1 MRKVLIDAH
10 THTVASGHAYSSL
23 QEMAKAAADMELE
36 VLGIT
41 EHGPSVPG
49 TCPTLYFKNMFTVPR
64 QMYGIR
70 LLMGCEI
77 NILDTKGSL
86 DLTDEQIGWLDLA
99 IAGIHAAWYQGG
111 TKDENTEG
119 MIRVIKNPKIHI
131 ISHPGDGSAEMD
143 FEQLVLAAKEAHT
156 LLEVNNHSLAPQR
169 KKTVARDNN
178 LEILRLCKKYDVP
191 TILGSDAHISF
202 QIADYE
208 RLYPL
213 LVETDF
219 PDELIMN
226 YWPDKFFDYLGIL
239 DDTDHPLRVLL
250 LRATLIPRS
259 VNARN
264 GKVEPPNLLIRQ
276 VKTAFRIENVDF
288 AAHQQPYAIHLARH
302 GEHILEIQRRTRAWH
317 TRPMLSDTQH
327 FQSHVGSS
335 LRHFLQATV
344 CMS

>member
-1 MRKVLIDAH
+1 MRKILIDAH

-23 QEMAKAAADMELE
+23 QEMAKAAADKGLE

-49 TCPTLYFKNMFTVPR
+49 TCPTLYFKNMFVVPR
-64 QMYGIR
+64 RMYGIR

-77 NILDTKGSL
+77 NILDTKGQL

-99 IAGIHAAWYQGG
+99 IAGVHAAWYQGG
-111 TKDENTEG
+111 TKEENTEG

-169 KKTVARDNN
+169 KKTMARDNN
-178 LEILRLCKKYDVP
+178 LEILRLCKKYEVP

-213 LVETDF
+213 LKETDF

-226 YWPDKFFDYLGIL
+226 YWPDRF
-239 DDTDHPLRVLL
+239 
-250 LRATLIPRS
+250 
-259 VNARN
+259 
-264 GKVEPPNLLIRQ
+264 
-276 VKTAFRIENVDF
+276 
-288 AAHQQPYAIHLARH
+288 LA
-302 GEHILEIQRRTRAWH
+302 L
-317 TRPMLSDTQH
+317 LSDK
-327 FQSHVGSS
+327 G
-335 LRHFLQATV
+335 R
-344 CMS
+344 